1 MVAMRSLAGCALGA
15 VLAAAF
21 YMLLI
26 DTVDLP
32 ELYAA
37 IGGVLLSGVA
47 YEAARRQGVAEAR
60 VSPRWVARGWRV
72 IASIPRQI
80 FLVSWEALAQLID
93 PREARGTLRAVPF
106 RAGGDGSSD
115 VGRRALTEGLGSMAP
130 NTIVI
135 GIDTESDLLLVH
147 QLHRRGGRE
156 ELDVLELG

>member
-1 MVAMRSLAGCALGA
+1 MRSWAGFTVGVLLAG
-15 VLAAAF
+15 AF
-21 YMLLI
+21 YMVLI

-37 IGGVLLSGVA
+37 IGGVLLAGAA

-60 VSPRWVARGWRV
+60 VSLRWLSRAWRV

-80 FLVSWEALAQLID
+80 AWVSWQALAQLVAR
-93 PREARGTLRAVPF
+93 REARGTLRAVPF
-106 RAGGDGSSD
+106 RAGGEGSSD
-115 VGRRALTEGLGSMAP
+115 AGRRALAEGLGSLAP

-135 GIDTESDLLLVH
+135 GIDGDSDLLLVH
-147 QLHRRGGRE
+147 QLHRSGGRE

>member
-1 MVAMRSLAGCALGA
+1 MRSLAGFMLG
-15 VLAAAF
+15 VLVAGAF
-21 YMLLI
+21 YMVLI

-37 IGGVLLSGVA
+37 IGGVLLSAAA
-47 YEAARRQGVAEAR
+47 YQAARHQGIAEAR
-60 VSPRWVARGWRV
+60 LSPRWLGRGWRV

-80 FLVSWEALAQLID
+80 AWVSWQALAQLVTR
-93 PREARGTLRAVPF
+93 RETRGTLRAVPF

-115 VGRRALTEGLGSMAP
+115 VGRRALAEGLGSLAP

-135 GIDTESDLLLVH
+135 GIDEERDLLLVH
-147 QLHRRGGRE
+147 QLRRSGGRE